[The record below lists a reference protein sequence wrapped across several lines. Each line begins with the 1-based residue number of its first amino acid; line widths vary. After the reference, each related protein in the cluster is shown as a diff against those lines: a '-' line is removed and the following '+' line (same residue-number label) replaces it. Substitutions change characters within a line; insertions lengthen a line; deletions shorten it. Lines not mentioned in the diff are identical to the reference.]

1 LGTRDLRRRPSCDQ
15 SKCPSPAADARLAT
29 LERLSQKQLTDYG
42 DPDIAARIQG
52 DEMACKLQSSA
63 PDLMD
68 LSTESK
74 ETLDLTDVHGKVVQ
88 ALLA

>member
-1 LGTRDLRRRPSCDQ
+1 
-15 SKCPSPAADARLAT
+15 
-29 LERLSQKQLTDYG
+29 
-42 DPDIAARIQG
+42 
-52 DEMACKLQSSA
+52 MACKLQSSA